1 MRPQF
6 LAVAIF
12 KRTEVE
18 RVTDQYLHA
27 QRAGITVGGETIIER
42 VLTQHEMAIMTNTT
56 RETVSRAI
64 SQLQETGVVSKEG
77 KRLIVQKLDALK
89 HLSLDV

>member
-1 MRPQF
+1 
-6 LAVAIF
+6 
-12 KRTEVE
+12 
-18 RVTDQYLHA
+18 
-27 QRAGITVGGETIIER
+27 
-42 VLTQHEMAIMTNTT
+42 
-56 RETVSRAI
+56 VSRAI